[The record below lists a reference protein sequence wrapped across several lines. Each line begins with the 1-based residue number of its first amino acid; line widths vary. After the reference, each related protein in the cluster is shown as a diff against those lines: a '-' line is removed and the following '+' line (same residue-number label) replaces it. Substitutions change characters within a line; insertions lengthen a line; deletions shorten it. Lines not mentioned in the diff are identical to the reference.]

1 MGNAFSHFTPPPVL
15 LTEEIKARL
24 SAADER
30 IRQGD
35 DGQKTP
41 VIAKVFQPDGGA
53 TYLLTS
59 LDCDEQSGEAVL
71 WAVSDAGFG
80 TVEYGTVL
88 LSELEDAR
96 GNQGLPMEVD
106 AEFNTEGLFVEDLL
120 QLESLSPESIERS
133 RIVMRGALTR

>member
-1 MGNAFSHFTPPPVL
+1 MGNAFSRETPPAIL
-15 LTEEIKARL
+15 LTEELKAKL
-24 SAADER
+24 SIADER
-30 IRQGD
+30 IRQSD

-41 VIAKVFQPDGGA
+41 VAVKVFQPDGGS

-59 LDCDEQSGEAVL
+59 LDVDEQSGEAVL
-71 WAVSDAGFG
+71 WAVFDAGFG

-88 LSELEDAR
+88 LSELEEAR

-106 AEFNTEGLFVEDLL
+106 EEFNTEGLFVEDLL

-133 RIVMRGALTR
+133 RIVMRGAITR